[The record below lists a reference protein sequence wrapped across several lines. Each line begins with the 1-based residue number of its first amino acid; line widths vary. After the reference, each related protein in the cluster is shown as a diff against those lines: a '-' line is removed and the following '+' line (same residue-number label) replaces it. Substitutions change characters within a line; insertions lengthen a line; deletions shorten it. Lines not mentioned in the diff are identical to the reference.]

1 MKPSWWPGKG
11 VRAESR
17 DVSPI
22 KSRVKR
28 EVSLSGIPISH
39 KLAGKE
45 DLPAQLKSEKTTGKF
60 LREEHM

>member
-1 MKPSWWPGKG
+1 

-28 EVSLSGIPISH
+28 EVSLSGIPISQ

-60 LREEHM
+60 LREEHL